1 LKYNDFAFFRI
12 NTRREATLD
21 RREEI
26 YEKAMEL
33 FVAEGYDQTPLSKI
47 AKSLGLVKAGLYHYF
62 TSKEEL
68 LFFIHE
74 RNLKRDLIPLIEAAE
89 QITDPAER
97 LSYLIREY
105 TRASMARDASQG
117 VLVHE
122 VGKLSPEHRKVINQ
136 TWRRFFDLFRNSLAE
151 MQATGACKEI
161 NKTFAA
167 FALIGMCR
175 WTFNWF
181 DGSKGDSAEEL
192 CKTYEEI
199 FFRGILKD

>member
-1 LKYNDFAFFRI
+1 
-12 NTRREATLD
+12 LD

-33 FVAEGYDQTPLSKI
+33 FIAEGYDQTPLSRI
-47 AKSLGLVKAGLYHYF
+47 AKALGIAKAGLYHYF
-62 TSKEEL
+62 NTKEDL

-74 RNLKRDLIPLIEAAE
+74 RNLNRDLIPLIESADK
-89 QITDPAER
+89 IKDPQKR
-97 LSYLIREY
+97 ISYLIREY
-105 TRASMARDASQG
+105 TKASMRRDASQR

-122 VGKLSPEHRKVINQ
+122 VDKLKPEHRKKINE
-136 TWRRFFDLFRNSLAE
+136 TWRRFFDLFRNSISELE
-151 MQATGACKEI
+151 TLGRCKKV

-181 DGSKGDSAEEL
+181 DNARDGSADEL
-192 CKTYEEI
+192 LDTYEDI
-199 FFRGILKD
+199 FFRGILTDEQPKSSKRERKAT